1 MWILFPLRRMIYTVK
16 YFRVKVRHMESVN
29 IIQTE
34 SSDGMIYDTKF
45 SMLNLTEEVSMPVQ
59 PVYANAAVS
68 ISDFKKSPN
77 AVLKESNGQP
87 VAVLTNGKISGY
99 YVSAETWEIL
109 SEYLEDMELGE
120 IARSRMNSKNKRIR
134 VNLDD
139 L

>member
-1 MWILFPLRRMIYTVK
+1 
-16 YFRVKVRHMESVN
+16 MESIN
-29 IIQTE
+29 IIQPE
-34 SSDGMIYDTKF
+34 DSDGMIYDTKF
-45 SMLNLTEEVSMPVQ
+45 GILNLTEGVSMPVQ

-99 YVSAETWEIL
+99 YVSAETWEML

-120 IARSRMNSKNKRIR
+120 IARSRMNGKSKRIR

>member
-1 MWILFPLRRMIYTVK
+1 MG
-16 YFRVKVRHMESVN
+16 SVN
-29 IIQTE
+29 FTQSEPVDGIIYGTE
-34 SSDGMIYDTKF
+34 LSIT
-45 SMLNLTEEVSMPVQ
+45 NANAEVFMPVQ

-99 YVSAETWEIL
+99 YVSAETWEKL
-109 SEYLEDMELGE
+109 SEYLEDIELGE
-120 IARSRMNSKNKRIR
+120 LARSRMNGKRVR

-139 L
+139 I